1 MHEVTDQPPN
11 QAADGVY
18 IDTIQVDSTSTTTRS
33 WTKTLHI
40 NSTTIECKL
49 DSRAEANCMP
59 YSTFLSMRHLSN
71 IRQTSELLSGYTSAP
86 PERPRGIANLKIN
99 YKGQF
104 YNTDFYIVNREAPVI
119 VGLPACIKL
128 NVIKRIDYIS
138 SGMPSN
144 NGDSALL
151 MEFADVFSGTSE
163 FPGEHHITIDPA
175 VQPVV
180 HAPRRVALALQPKIK
195 QLLDQM
201 VENGV
206 LIQRDEPTDW
216 VSSLVVVQKS
226 SGQLRICLDPR
237 DLNRA
242 IKLEHFAIPTF
253 ADIAPKLHGKRILAL
268 LT

>member
-1 MHEVTDQPPN
+1 
-11 QAADGVY
+11 
-18 IDTIQVDSTSTTTRS
+18 
-33 WTKTLHI
+33 
-40 NSTTIECKL
+40 
-49 DSRAEANCMP
+49 
-59 YSTFLSMRHLSN
+59 
-71 IRQTSELLSGYTSAP
+71 
-86 PERPRGIANLKIN
+86 
-99 YKGQF
+99 
-104 YNTDFYIVNREAPVI
+104 
-119 VGLPACIKL
+119 
-128 NVIKRIDYIS
+128 
-138 SGMPSN
+138 MPSN

-151 MEFADVFSGTSE
+151 MEFADVFSGTGE

-206 LIQRDEPTDW
+206 VIQRDLPTDW

-242 IKLEHFAIPTF
+242 IKREHFAIPTF
-253 ADIAPKLHGKRILAL
+253 ADIAPKLHGKRIFSVIDMKDGFWHIRLDEASSKPCTFNSIFGRYSYTRL
-268 LT
+268 PFGIASAPEVFQKRANEIFGDIPDGLSSLMTY